1 MIKRY
6 LLAAAIVAFSFGFS
20 NAQCVPN
27 PIYADSSFNIW
38 PDTITNLP
46 CAFADNS
53 GGYEAVINLKTL
65 ADTTINVTGFGD
77 VTAYISAFR
86 VNGVTGLPAGFSYA
100 SNQTPWNNGGT
111 SPNFTPVQ
119 GCMSVLANQ
128 TALQTIIA
136 SNPDGA
142 DFPLIVTVD
151 AKISSTNNA
160 FANFVLSNRWLSEVT
175 TIPGVQPIPVI
186 GYVIKVRPSEA
197 GGCEPLATIAIDL
210 QSTAFEVQGNFPNPF
225 TGTTEIRFTKSNRSD
240 VEFEVRNMVGKQI
253 LNRTIKAERG
263 QNNISFNADKFIPG
277 IYFYTINDGKKSIT
291 RKMIVSAN

>member
-6 LLAAAIVAFSFGFS
+6 LLAAVIAAFSFGFS

-186 GYVIKVRPSEA
+186 GYVIKVRPNEV

-210 QSTAFEVQGNFPNPF
+210 QSTEFEVQGNFPNPF
-225 TGTTEIRFTKSNRSD
+225 TGTTEIRFTNSNRSD

>member
-6 LLAAAIVAFSFGFS
+6 LLAAVIVAFSFGFS

-186 GYVIKVRPSEA
+186 GYVIKVRPSEV
-197 GGCEPLATIAIDL
+197 GGCVPLATIAIDL
-210 QSTAFEVQGNFPNPF
+210 QSTEFEVQGNFPNPF
-225 TGTTEIRFTKSNRSD
+225 TGTTEIRFTNANRSD

-253 LNRTIKAERG
+253 LSRTIKAERG

>member
-6 LLAAAIVAFSFGFS
+6 LIAAVIVATSFGFS
-20 NAQCVPN
+20 NAQCVPD

-46 CAFADNS
+46 CAFADNAA
-53 GGYEAVINLKTL
+53 GYDEVINLKTL

-77 VTAYISAFR
+77 ITAYISAFR
-86 VNGVTGLPAGFSYA
+86 VNSVTGLPAGFSYA

-111 SPNFTPVQ
+111 SPNFTSVQ

-128 TALQTIIA
+128 AALQTIIA
-136 SNPDGA
+136 SNPNGA

-151 AKISSTNNA
+151 AKISSTNNT
-160 FANFVLSNRWLSEVT
+160 FANFVLANKWLSEVT
-175 TIPGVQPIPVI
+175 TIPGVQPIPVP
-186 GYVIKVRPSEA
+186 GYVIKVRPSAAA
-197 GGCEPLATIAIDL
+197 GCLPLATIDL
-210 QSTAFEVQGNFPNPF
+210 QSTSFDVQGNFPNPF
-225 TGTTEIRFTKSNRSD
+225 TGTTEIRFTNANRSD

-291 RKMIVSAN
+291 RKMIVSSN

>member
-6 LLAAAIVAFSFGFS
+6 LIAAVIVATSFGFS
-20 NAQCVPN
+20 NAQCVPDQ
-27 PIYADSSFNIW
+27 IYADSSFNIW

-46 CAFADNS
+46 CAFADNAA
-53 GGYEAVINLKTL
+53 GYDEVINLKTL

-77 VTAYISAFR
+77 ITAYISAFR
-86 VNGVTGLPAGFSYA
+86 VNSVTGLPAGFSYA

-111 SPNFTPVQ
+111 SPNFTSVQ

-128 TALQTIIA
+128 AALQTIIA
-136 SNPDGA
+136 SNPNGA

-151 AKISSTNNA
+151 AKISSTNNT
-160 FANFVLSNRWLSEVT
+160 FANFVLANKWLSEVT
-175 TIPGVQPIPVI
+175 TIPGVQPIPVP
-186 GYVIKVRPSEA
+186 GYVIKVRPSAAA
-197 GGCEPLATIAIDL
+197 GCLPLATIDL
-210 QSTAFEVQGNFPNPF
+210 QSTSFDVQGNFPNPF
-225 TGTTEIRFTKSNRSD
+225 TGTTEIRFTNANRSD

-291 RKMIVSAN
+291 RKMIVSSN

>member
-6 LLAAAIVAFSFGFS
+6 ILAASIVAASSGIS
-20 NAQCVPN
+20 NAQCTPD

-38 PDTITNLP
+38 PDTSVNLP
-46 CAFADNS
+46 CAFADNA

-77 VTAYISAFR
+77 ITAYISAFR
-86 VNGVTGLPAGFSYA
+86 VNSVNGLPAGFSYA

-111 SPNFTPVQ
+111 SPNFTSVQ
-119 GCMSVLANQ
+119 GCMAVLANQ

-136 SNPDGA
+136 SNPNGA

-151 AKISSTNNA
+151 AKISTTNNT
-160 FANFVLSNRWLSEVT
+160 FANFVLANKWLSEVT
-175 TIPGVQPIPVI
+175 TIPGVQPIPVS
-186 GYVIKVRPSEA
+186 GYVIKVRPSA
-197 GGCEPLATIAIDL
+197 SGGCLPLATIDL
-210 QSTAFEVQGNFPNPF
+210 QSTSFDVQGNFPNPF
-225 TGTTEIRFTKSNRSD
+225 TGSTEIRFTNANRSD

>member
-6 LLAAAIVAFSFGFS
+6 FLAAVILVASFGFS
-20 NAQCVPN
+20 NAQCVPD
-27 PIYADSSFNIW
+27 PMYADSSFNIW

-46 CAFADNS
+46 CAFADNA

-100 SNQTPWNNGGT
+100 SNQTPWNNGGA
-111 SPNFTPVQ
+111 SPNFTSVQ

-136 SNPDGA
+136 SNPNGA

-151 AKISSTNNA
+151 AKISTTNNT
-160 FANFVLSNRWLSEVT
+160 FANFVLANKWLSEVT
-175 TIPGVQPIPVI
+175 TIPGVQPIPVS
-186 GYVIKVRPSEA
+186 GYVIKVRPSQA
-197 GGCEPLATIAIDL
+197 SGCQPLATLTLDL
-210 QSTAFEVQGNFPNPF
+210 QSTSFDVQGNFPNPF
-225 TGTTEIRFTKSNRSD
+225 TGTTEIRFTNANRSD
-240 VEFEVRNMVGKQI
+240 VEFEVRNMLGKQI
-253 LNRTIKAERG
+253 MSRTIKAERG
-263 QNNISFNADKFIPG
+263 QNAISLNAEKFIPG
-277 IYFYTINDGKKSIT
+277 IYFYTITEGKNSIT

>member
-6 LLAAAIVAFSFGFS
+6 FLAAAIVATSFGFS
-20 NAQCVPN
+20 NAQCVPD

-46 CAFADNS
+46 CAFADNV

-77 VTAYISAFR
+77 ITAYISAFR

-111 SPNFTPVQ
+111 SPNFTSVQ
-119 GCMSVLANQ
+119 GCMSVLADQ
-128 TALQTIIA
+128 AALQAIIA
-136 SNPDGA
+136 TNPNGV
-142 DFPLIVTVD
+142 DFPLVVTVD
-151 AKISSTNNA
+151 AKISSTNNGL
-160 FANFVLSNRWLSEVT
+160 ANFVLANRWLSDVT
-175 TIPGVQPIPVI
+175 TIPGVQPIPVS
-186 GYVIKVRPSEA
+186 GYVIKVRPNAAA
-197 GGCEPLATIAIDL
+197 GCLPLATIDL
-210 QSTAFEVQGNFPNPF
+210 QSTSFDVQGNFPNPF
-225 TGTTEIRFTKSNRSD
+225 SGTTEIRFTNTNRSD

-263 QNNISFNADKFIPG
+263 QNNISFNAEKFIPG

>member
-1 MIKRY
+1 MIIRY
-6 LLAAAIVAFSFGFS
+6 FLASAILLASFGFS
-20 NAQCVPN
+20 NAQCVPD

-38 PDTITNLP
+38 PDTLTNLP
-46 CAFADNS
+46 CAFADNA

-65 ADTTINVTGFGD
+65 ADTTINVAGFGD

-86 VNGVTGLPAGFSYA
+86 VNDVTGLPAGFSYA

-111 SPNFTPVQ
+111 SPNFTSVQ

-136 SNPDGA
+136 SNPNGA

-151 AKISSTNNA
+151 AKISTTNNA
-160 FANFVLSNRWLSEVT
+160 FANFVLANKWLSEIT
-175 TIPGVQPIPVI
+175 TIPGVQPIPVS
-186 GYVIKVRPSEA
+186 GYVIKVRPNAA
-197 GGCEPLATIAIDL
+197 GGCQPLATLDL
-210 QSTAFEVQGNFPNPF
+210 QSTTFDVQGNFPNPF
-225 TGTTEIRFTKSNRSD
+225 TGTTEIRFTNANRSD

-263 QNNISFNADKFIPG
+263 QNTISLNAEKFIPG
-277 IYFYTINDGKKSIT
+277 IYFFTINDGKKSIT

>member
-6 LLAAAIVAFSFGFS
+6 LLAAVFVAFSFGFS

-186 GYVIKVRPSEA
+186 GYVIKVRPSEV
-197 GGCEPLATIAIDL
+197 GGCVPLATIAIDL
-210 QSTAFEVQGNFPNPF
+210 QSTEFEVQGNFPNPF
-225 TGTTEIRFTKSNRSD
+225 TGTTEIRFTNANRSD

-253 LNRTIKAERG
+253 LSRTIKAERG

>member
-6 LLAAAIVAFSFGFS
+6 LLAGAIVAFSFGFS

-160 FANFVLSNRWLSEVT
+160 FANFVLSNKWLSEVT
-175 TIPGVQPIPVI
+175 TIPGVQPIPVT
-186 GYVIKVRPSEA
+186 GYVIKVRPSEV
-197 GGCEPLATIAIDL
+197 GGCVPLATIAIDL
-210 QSTAFEVQGNFPNPF
+210 QSTEFEVQGNFPNPF
-225 TGTTEIRFTKSNRSD
+225 TGTTEIRFTNSNRSD